1 MHRRDSEAEP
11 QPYEFAHERD
21 VIKLDRFLPSS
32 VVYKQL
38 EIGLDEHG
46 RAVVLNVA
54 PKRFFD
60 IDPSEALGRAV
71 AENIYPKL
79 GVADKASAV
88 AKALRFGLID

>member
-1 MHRRDSEAEP
+1 
-11 QPYEFAHERD
+11 
-21 VIKLDRFLPSS
+21 
-32 VVYKQL
+32 
-38 EIGLDEHG
+38 
-46 RAVVLNVA
+46 VLNVA

>member
-1 MHRRDSEAEP
+1 MHCRDSVAEP
-11 QPYEFAHERD
+11 QQYEFAHERD

-54 PKRFFD
+54 PKRFSTSTVPKRSAGRSPRTSTRSWASPTRLR
-60 IDPSEALGRAV
+60 PSPR
-71 AENIYPKL
+71 PC
-79 GVADKASAV
+79 ASA
-88 AKALRFGLID
+88 